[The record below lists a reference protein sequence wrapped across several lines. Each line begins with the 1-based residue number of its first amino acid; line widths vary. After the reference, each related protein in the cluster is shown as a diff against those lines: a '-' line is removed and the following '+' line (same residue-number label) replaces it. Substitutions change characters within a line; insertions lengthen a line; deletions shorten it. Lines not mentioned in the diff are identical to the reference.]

1 MMSSLWPEGG
11 GGELAS
17 YLFAKTLTKEGV
29 NLKIITPKQRQY
41 LKELDVY
48 PISFTG
54 FGKFSIPYIDR
65 KASEIIA
72 SADII
77 YVTSNFFS
85 IIPYIKRKFK
95 KAVVAHIHSYFP
107 SCPVGHLY
115 NFAHKSICS
124 PQRRNCSKCILLYER
139 ARRNFIQSTGS
150 AIFNSALNRIF
161 IDNILKADALIYASY
176 SQKVLFEKHISLYSS
191 YLPKTFVIFN
201 PLPNIRPVL
210 IEGDDI
216 AFFGG
221 LDPIKGFNILLNAWK
236 YVRKTT
242 KSKIIIASSQAI
254 PYNLEEIGLVR
265 YPPLKGAALK
275 RIYKMSRVVVVPSIA
290 PETASYVS
298 LEACMYERPLIA
310 SNIGGI
316 PEYVGG
322 LPGVKLISPNATALV
337 KALEWVLSLS
347 REKVQDL
354 GAKNRNYL
362 IKRYIKYNPTK
373 ELMKIFES
381 YSSLRV

>member
-1 MMSSLWPEGG
+1 MSSLWPEGG

-17 YLFAKTLTKEGV
+17 YLFAKLLTKEGV
-29 NLKIITPKQRQY
+29 NLKIITPMQQQY
-41 LKELDVY
+41 PKELDVH
-48 PISFTG
+48 PISFIG

-72 SADII
+72 SAEAI

-85 IIPYIKRKFK
+85 VIPYIKKKFK

-115 NFAHKSICS
+115 NFVHKSICS
-124 PQRRNCSKCILLYER
+124 PQKRNCFKCILLYER
-139 ARRNFIQSTGS
+139 ARRNFIQSMES
-150 AIFNSALNRIF
+150 AIFNSALNKIF
-161 IDNILKADALIYASY
+161 IGNILKADALIYASY
-176 SQKVLFEKHISLYSS
+176 AQKALFEKHISLYSS

-201 PLPNIRPVL
+201 PLPNIRPVP

-236 YVRKTT
+236 YVYKAT
-242 KSKIIIASSQAI
+242 KSKIIITSSRAI
-254 PYNLEEIGLVR
+254 PHNLEEIGFVR
-265 YPPLKGAALK
+265 YPLLRGVALK
-275 RIYKMSRVVVVPSIA
+275 RIYKKSRAVVVPSIA

-298 LEACMYERPLIA
+298 LEACLYERPLIA
-310 SNIGGI
+310 SSIGGI

-322 LPGVKLISPNATALV
+322 LPGVKLISPNVTALIN
-337 KALEWVLSLS
+337 ALEWVLSLS
-347 REKVQDL
+347 KEEVQDL
-354 GAKNRNYL
+354 GAKNRSYL
-362 IKRYIKYNPTK
+362 IKRYIKYNPAK

-381 YSSLRV
+381 IQA